1 MRVCKQIDYSAIF
14 KIVLKMAEFPLTGY
28 KLYCAD
34 VFARNTSLFCTI
46 PTDFISPNNCTHKKH
61 RLRFITRRCDF
72 FTV

>member
-1 MRVCKQIDYSAIF
+1 MTVESIEINNNVHMRVCKQIDYSAIF

-46 PTDFISPNNCTHKKH
+46 PTDFISG
-61 RLRFITRRCDF
+61 RLT
-72 FTV
+72 

>member
-46 PTDFISPNNCTHKKH
+46 PEGSLDLLLSFPLSPF
-61 RLRFITRRCDF
+61 L
-72 FTV
+72 

>member
-34 VFARNTSLFCTI
+34 VFAQNTSLFCTI
-46 PTDFISPNNCTHKKH
+46 PTDFISG
-61 RLRFITRRCDF
+61 RLT
-72 FTV
+72 